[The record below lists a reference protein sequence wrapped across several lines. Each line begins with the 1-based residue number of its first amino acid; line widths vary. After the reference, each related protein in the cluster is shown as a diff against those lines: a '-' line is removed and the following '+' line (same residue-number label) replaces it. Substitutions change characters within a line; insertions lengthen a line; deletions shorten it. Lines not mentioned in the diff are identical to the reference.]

1 MVGTRRADPQLLT
14 TRQRPKFAASSNFSK
29 VILKLLHAF
38 FSASTT
44 ALILISK
51 LAAPHQPSKN
61 EMYLDRYRR
70 WKFNFLQ
77 KLWTTVQYSY
87 GPKLTCVLRWSPAQK
102 K

>member
-14 TRQRPKFAASSNFSK
+14 TRRRPKFVASSNFSN
-29 VILKLLHAF
+29 AF

-61 EMYLDRYRR
+61 GMYLNRYRR
-70 WKFNFLQ
+70 WKFKFFQ
-77 KLWTTVQYSY
+77 KLWTTIWS
-87 GPKLTCVLRWSPAQK
+87 KIDLRS
-102 K
+102 